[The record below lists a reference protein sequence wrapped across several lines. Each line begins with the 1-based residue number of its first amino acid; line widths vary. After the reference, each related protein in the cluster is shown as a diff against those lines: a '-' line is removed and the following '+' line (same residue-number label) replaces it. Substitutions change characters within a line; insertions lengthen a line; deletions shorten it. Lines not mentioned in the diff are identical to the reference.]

1 MSPYENVI
9 IGNSFEEIVFTNR
22 NKEYGAYML
31 RKKQK
36 GYLIIAFISAFLF
49 VASSVITPMVYNHL
63 KGNGSGPISVD
74 SLVVISELD
83 TSLRVAP
90 PEPPKINVEQNV
102 ARFIPPQV
110 VEDADSTTD
119 PFDVIDKILAS
130 NPPIDLPPQQ
140 GEPVDLGPIIEAEPP
155 THMVVEEPARFNG
168 GDIYEFNKWIGQN
181 LKYPQLAID
190 NQISGRVT
198 VQFVV
203 NAKGKVESA
212 TVLRGVDP
220 SLDEEAVRVIKSSP
234 LWTPPKQGGRPVK
247 QLFTLPVIFKLQD
260 Q

>member
-1 MSPYENVI
+1 MTPYQNVI
-9 IGNSFEEIVFTNR
+9 IGNSFEEIVFSNR
-22 NKEYGAYML
+22 NKAYGAYML

-49 VASSVITPMVYNHL
+49 VTSSVLTPMIYNHI
-63 KGNGSGPISVD
+63 KGNGSGPFSVD

-83 TSLRVAP
+83 TSLRVTP
-90 PEPPKINVEQNV
+90 PEPPKINIDQNV
-102 ARFIPPQV
+102 ARFIPPRV

-119 PFDVIDKILAS
+119 PFDAIDKILAS
-130 NPPIDLPPQQ
+130 NPTIELPPLPGMQ
-140 GEPVDLGPIIEAEPP
+140 AEPDP
-155 THMVVEEPARFNG
+155 IMNEETTIHMVVEEPAQFNG
-168 GDIYEFNKWIGQN
+168 GNLMEFNKWVAQN
-181 LKYPQLAID
+181 LKYPQLAIE
-190 NQISGRVT
+190 NQIQGKVT

-212 TVLRGVDP
+212 SILRGVDP
-220 SLDEEAVRVIKSSP
+220 SLDEEAKRVITSSP

-260 Q
+260 N

>member
-22 NKEYGAYML
+22 NKDYGAYML

-49 VASSVITPMVYNHL
+49 VASSVITPMIYNHI
-63 KGNGSGPISVD
+63 KGSSSVFFVD
-74 SLVVISELD
+74 SITVISEID
-83 TSLRVAP
+83 TSLRVAL
-90 PEPPKINVEQNV
+90 PEPPKINLDQNV
-102 ARFIPPQV
+102 ARFVPPQV

-119 PFDVIDKILAS
+119 PFDVIDKILAN
-130 NPPIDLPPQQ
+130 NPVNDLPPLTGDQV
-140 GEPVDLGPIIEAEPP
+140 ETVPIIDEEPRI
-155 THMVVEEPARFNG
+155 HMVVEEPAKFNG
-168 GDIYEFNKWIGQN
+168 GNLMEFNKWVAQN
-181 LKYPQLAID
+181 LKYPQLAVE
-190 NQISGRVT
+190 NQIQGKVT

-212 TVLRGVDP
+212 TILRGVDP
-220 SLDEEAVRVIKSSP
+220 SLDEEAKRVITSSP